1 MLYRENVLLQ
11 KAVRLL
17 GTRLPPLWS
26 AISTMSKGHAT
37 IEVTA
42 PDGRTATVAADVKA
56 RLDPR
61 AARAARSYART
72 ADGPA
77 MVVAP
82 WLSAATREILISEGL
97 GFIDV
102 TGNIRLALNDP
113 GLYIEA
119 LGADRDPVPE
129 ARSSTLKGAKAAR
142 VVRALAISEPPAG
155 VRELATRAGT
165 TPGYVSKLLATL
177 DKDAIVVRSADGKVD
192 RVDLARLLER
202 WSDDAPLGDRAT
214 TTSWLDPRGLPAFLA
229 KLPSASTRYAVT
241 GSQAAA
247 RKAPVAAARS
257 ASVYVD
263 DPAETAA
270 AMGLRPAD
278 AGANVLLLAPIDD
291 LVFEDLW
298 TDAGVRYAALPQ
310 VAADLL
316 SGPGRGPAEAEAL
329 LAWMAANREVWVG

>member
-1 MLYRENVLLQ
+1 MGE
-11 KAVRLL
+11 
-17 GTRLPPLWS
+17 
-26 AISTMSKGHAT
+26 
-37 IEVTA
+37 
-42 PDGRTATVAADVKA
+42 
-56 RLDPR
+56 
-61 AARAARSYART
+61 
-72 ADGPA
+72 
-77 MVVAP
+77 
-82 WLSAATREILISEGL
+82 
-97 GFIDV
+97 
-102 TGNIRLALNDP
+102 
-113 GLYIEA
+113 
-119 LGADRDPVPE
+119 
-129 ARSSTLKGAKAAR
+129 
-142 VVRALAISEPPAG
+142 
-155 VRELATRAGT
+155 
-165 TPGYVSKLLATL
+165 
-177 DKDAIVVRSADGKVD
+177 
-192 RVDLARLLER
+192 
-202 WSDDAPLGDRAT
+202 RAT

-270 AMGLRPAD
+270 ALGLRPAD